1 MGIVFNQSYKNI
13 IIISLAM
20 LIGGIN
26 TLYFYPVFLKDEYY
40 GLVVFLLAT
49 SNLLMPLVAFGSQHT
64 IIKYFSSFKNK
75 RDRDSFMSSVIL
87 IPLLTIIP
95 ITILVI
101 KFHDL
106 IGKFLSIQNPI
117 IESYVWVIFLVAFAT
132 SYFEVFYSWARV
144 QLKSVFGN
152 FLKEIFPRFSVLILL
167 IFVSLDYLSKED
179 FVWWLTGLYYMRLL
193 LMIVYSFSLY
203 TPKITFNLP
212 KNIKSILTYSFYIF
226 LAGSAASILIDIDK
240 FMIPQKEAI
249 SQTAF
254 YAVAVFIATVV
265 EVPGRA
271 MFQIINPLVAKS
283 LNENNLKELKILYRK
298 SSINLLIIA
307 GLFFLLININIE
319 PFYKLMSNSLYGDAI
334 WVVLMISISKLILM
348 SFGCGPA
355 ILATSKFYKITL
367 PFSVFMAIT
376 VYFLN
381 DILIDI
387 YSINGAALST
397 LIVVSA
403 FTLIKVIYIRF
414 KLNIMPYSIHSLKVL
429 GIILLI
435 FILFGDNDGDGR
447 VIYFLFKNIDF
458 EFPSLIKIALNSL
471 LVALLYTIII
481 YKSKSS
487 ESINLFID
495 NLIKRKFRS

>member
-13 IIISLAM
+13 IIISIAI
-20 LIGGIN
+20 LIGAIN
-26 TLYFYPVFLKDEYY
+26 TLYFYPVFLQEEYY

-49 SNLLMPLVAFGSQHT
+49 SNLLMPLVSFGSQHT
-64 IIKYFSSFKNK
+64 IIKYYSSYNNKN
-75 RDRDSFMSSVIL
+75 DRDAFMSSVIL
-87 IPLLTIIP
+87 IPLFTIIP
-95 ITILVI
+95 ITLLVI
-101 KFHDL
+101 ESHDL
-106 IGKFLSIQNPI
+106 IGEFLSIQNPI
-117 IESYVWVIFLVAFAT
+117 IDSYVWVIFLVAFAT
-132 SYFEVFYSWARV
+132 SYFEVFYSWSRV

-152 FLKEIFPRFSVLILL
+152 FLKEVFPRVSIFSLL
-167 IFVSLDYLSKED
+167 ICVYLNILSKES
-179 FVWWLTGLYYMRLL
+179 FVWWLTGFYYLRLL
-193 LMIVYSFSLY
+193 IMMIYSFSLY
-203 TPKITFNLP
+203 MPKITFTLP
-212 KNIKSILTYSFYIF
+212 NNIKSILTYSFYIF

-249 SQTAF
+249 SQTAY

-265 EVPGRA
+265 EIPGRA

-283 LNENNLKELKILYRK
+283 LNQNNITELNNLYTK

-319 PFYKLMSNSLYGDAI
+319 PFYELMLNTSYGNAI
-334 WVVLMISISKLILM
+334 WVVFMISISKLILM

-367 PFSVFMAIT
+367 PFSIFMAVA

-397 LIVVSA
+397 LIVVA
-403 FTLIKVIYIRF
+403 VFTFIKVIYIKI
-414 KLNIMPYSIHSLKVL
+414 KLKIMPYSIQSLKVL
-429 GIILLI
+429 AIILVL
-435 FILFGDNDGDGR
+435 FLLFGDKDGDGGA
-447 VIYFLFKNIDF
+447 IYFLFDYLGLEFSNIIQIILNS
-458 EFPSLIKIALNSL
+458 SLIL
-471 LVALLYTIII
+471 IIYLFMI

-487 ESINLFID
+487 ESINRFIE
-495 NLIKRKFRS
+495 NLRSGNFSL